1 MRNKLW
7 ISVAMLLIGQLV
19 SAQTGAVAYFRMNGT
34 GDDQYANHSA
44 TINGAIPTTD
54 RYGRDSSAY
63 YFDGQDDYLE
73 MSNLAALKFTEY
85 TYSVWVKA
93 EPISYQSYMPII
105 SIGGANGD
113 QGLHVANNYYGQ
125 SGFTGYGWTNCSNPQ
140 VAYGTSSSIVDTSWH
155 HVLYTRSSTE
165 GKVYVDGVLI
175 TTTSIPSNCPPH
187 YATSQERAVLGMRF
201 NSSKYFKGTLDELK
215 IFNYALGADEV
226 LAVYE
231 NSSAI
236 GACYLDVETEE
247 SLSYSSGV
255 LTSNTAT
262 KTTAS
267 FLKLI
272 VPGDLCELPYG
283 PSSDLGDLGLLG
295 LSVNLNS
302 FGTDSES
309 YAGLG
314 FKQQGGDYYLEL
326 GRTAI
331 HIYKNQ
337 EIIYTAQNK
346 TQIGDRIELGLD
358 QEKVHFYKNGL
369 EIGEPQ
375 VLTSA
380 DEGFFYTGLIG
391 NATAIDRIR
400 VRTICEDPDPSP
412 NTGATT
418 YNCADFVAGLPY
430 YELKEELDGGY
441 VSVTDDSLRIRFDQ
455 DYELLAGEQLSY
467 KIYAWNRQLAD
478 TGTIDLTRGTNWLTL
493 PLTAASLAPN
503 KYYILEV
510 EGNQGIDYFLRFR
523 IE

>member
-1 MRNKLW
+1 
-7 ISVAMLLIGQLV
+7 
-19 SAQTGAVAYFRMNGT
+19 MNGT

-63 YFDGQDDYLE
+63 YFDGQDDYLKL
-73 MSNLAALKFTEY
+73 SNLQALKFAEY
-85 TYSVWVKA
+85 SYSVWVQA
-93 EPISYQSYMPII
+93 EPVSYKSYMPII

-113 QGLHVANNYYGQ
+113 QGLYVANNYYGQ

-140 VAYGTSSSIVDTSWH
+140 VAYSASTGTAENDNWH

-187 YATSQERAVLGMRF
+187 YATAQESAVIGMRF
-201 NSSKYFKGTLDELK
+201 NQTKYFKGKLDELK

-231 NSSAI
+231 NSSTI

-272 VPGDLCELPYG
+272 VPGDLCKLPYD
-283 PSSDLGDLGLLG
+283 PRSDLGNLGLLG

-309 YAGLG
+309 YVGLG
-314 FKQQGGDYYLEL
+314 FKQQDGDYYLEL
-326 GRTAI
+326 GRTAV
-331 HIYKNQ
+331 HIYKNK

-493 PLTAASLAPN
+493 PLTAASLSAN